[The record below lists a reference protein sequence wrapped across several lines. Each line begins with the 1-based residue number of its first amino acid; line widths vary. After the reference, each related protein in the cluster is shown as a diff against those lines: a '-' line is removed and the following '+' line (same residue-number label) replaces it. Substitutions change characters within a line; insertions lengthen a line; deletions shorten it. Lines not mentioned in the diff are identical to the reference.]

1 MTRFESFSASPLF
14 DDTSY
19 KPSDR
24 SEGRANNELGSEGTT
39 WTTSKRFD
47 DDPNATSTTSSSS
60 YIENASSIT
69 STRFPTIFT
78 CSRYFNVKL
87 LIDRADNGESF
98 PIFMEKF
105 KWFKV
110 ASKCLDREKMRQ
122 SSGLRGQYGRVEL
135 HLQRLF
141 AEPKTD
147 RHLRRLRGLR
157 WPDGWTRLWQ
167 VYFPYIFQ
175 SCRIKYNFMG
185 NFYLSR
191 RDLR

>member
-1 MTRFESFSASPLF
+1 MLVLKLSHLPRWKVQTIPRNLTKSPHLVCGSRNRLNNSAANLIVTRFESFSASPLF

-78 CSRYFNVKL
+78 CSRYFNV
-87 LIDRADNGESF
+87 NV
-98 PIFMEKF
+98 
-105 KWFKV
+105 KV
-110 ASKCLDREKMRQ
+110 INR
-122 SSGLRGQYGRVEL
+122 SGR
-135 HLQRLF
+135 
-141 AEPKTD
+141 
-147 RHLRRLRGLR
+147 
-157 WPDGWTRLWQ
+157 
-167 VYFPYIFQ
+167 
-175 SCRIKYNFMG
+175 
-185 NFYLSR
+185 
-191 RDLR
+191 